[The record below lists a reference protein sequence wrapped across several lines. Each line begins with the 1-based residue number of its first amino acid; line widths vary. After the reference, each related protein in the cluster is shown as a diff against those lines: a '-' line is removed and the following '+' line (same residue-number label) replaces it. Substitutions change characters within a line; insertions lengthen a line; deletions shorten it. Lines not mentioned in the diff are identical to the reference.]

1 MAKHLSYYYLLFVLL
16 IMGGFSAMAQNN
28 YGSFIMGGVAITF
41 SMLFLIQ
48 LISLL
53 KSKGKVDWLN
63 FTELMAL
70 IVIGGILAMRI
81 FYIRFDFVEQIY
93 GVAAFGLFIVYC
105 IKLIT
110 YQKQV
115 RPKAATMA
123 NYLALFHLSMA
134 FFTLSLASTP
144 FIPIYAEWAG
154 IAGFAILLAF
164 IALGALSKPMLIDGN
179 KISLF
184 RFVNRIKD
192 RSVLLASLFILF
204 SLYLGLTKFDIIP
217 TMYSDEYPQAYFKM
231 LNTGNKELTDGKE
244 PVSPDEFIK
253 AYDQFV
259 KKYSNEF

>member
-1 MAKHLSYYYLLFVLL
+1 MAKHLSFYYLLFVLL

-28 YGSFIMGGVAITF
+28 YGSFIMGGVAIAF
-41 SMLFLIQ
+41 SLLFLIQ

-53 KSKGKVDWLN
+53 QNKDKIDTIN
-63 FTELMAL
+63 FIELLTL

-81 FYIRFDFVEQIY
+81 FYIRFEFVEQVYALAGFSLFLVYVIKL
-93 GVAAFGLFIVYC
+93 AAF
-105 IKLIT
+105 
-110 YQKQV
+110 QKQV
-115 RPKAATMA
+115 RANSSLMA
-123 NYLALFHLSMA
+123 NYLAFFHLSLV
-134 FFTLSLASTP
+134 FFTFSLASTP
-144 FIPIYAEWAG
+144 FIPMYAEWAG
-154 IAGFAILLAF
+154 IAGFATLLAF
-164 IALGALSKPMLIDGN
+164 IVIGALSKPMLIDGN
-179 KISLF
+179 RISLF

-231 LNTGNKELTDGKE
+231 LNAGNKELNNGKE
-244 PVSPDEFIK
+244 PVSPNEFIN